1 VAETPG
7 LLFLELPRERIVD
20 LIWVLE
26 GCEGLA
32 VPRVLHKMRGLA
44 ELLFAPDRADELA
57 GLLLDLNQNHFP
69 VKIIPR
75 PDAVASILDDPPGD
89 AIEAA
94 HA

>member
-1 VAETPG
+1 MAETPG